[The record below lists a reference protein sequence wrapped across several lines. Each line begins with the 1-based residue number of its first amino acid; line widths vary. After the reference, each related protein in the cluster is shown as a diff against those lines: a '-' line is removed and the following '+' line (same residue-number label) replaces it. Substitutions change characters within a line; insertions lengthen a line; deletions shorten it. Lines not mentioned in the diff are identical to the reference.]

1 MADLRVLYVNQ
12 TAQVSGAE
20 RSLLTL
26 IGGLKGGQVEP
37 VVACPEGELSAEV
50 RALGIESI
58 PIRGTQAS
66 FRLHP
71 LHTSRGLLEMAQC
84 SLQVRRIV
92 KQVSPDLVHANTT
105 RAALLALLARDRS
118 GPPTVAHIRDLA
130 PPGRMADLVLSLV
143 ARRADVIV
151 ANSAYVADRFV
162 EERGRVRVIH
172 NPIDLDRFDPMQA
185 DGRAVRVEL
194 DIPAEA
200 VVLTVIAHISPI
212 KGQDEAIA
220 ILADLLAAGCDV
232 VLLLVGSVKF
242 TSAGARLDNVA
253 FGERLPALASEL
265 GVAGRVRFLGERTD
279 VPNLLA
285 ATDVLLMPFWREP
298 FGRVAVEAMAM
309 GLPVVASEVGG
320 PAEIVRPDVDG
331 VLLPPRAPEI
341 WSRVLEQLLPDAP
354 LRQRLGENA
363 RVRAADF
370 SVDGHIAQVLNLYRE
385 IQAAAGSE

>member
-1 MADLRVLYVNQ
+1 MARPVSWSTRSTTRPSRGQRSSCCRTGASPIASGCRAGSTPRNMPGRGSPRGSKPSCGRRCPGAMADLRVLYVNQ

-185 DGRAVRVEL
+185 D
-194 DIPAEA
+194 
-200 VVLTVIAHISPI
+200 
-212 KGQDEAIA
+212 
-220 ILADLLAAGCDV
+220 
-232 VLLLVGSVKF
+232 
-242 TSAGARLDNVA
+242 
-253 FGERLPALASEL
+253 
-265 GVAGRVRFLGERTD
+265 
-279 VPNLLA
+279 
-285 ATDVLLMPFWREP
+285 
-298 FGRVAVEAMAM
+298 
-309 GLPVVASEVGG
+309 
-320 PAEIVRPDVDG
+320 
-331 VLLPPRAPEI
+331 
-341 WSRVLEQLLPDAP
+341 
-354 LRQRLGENA
+354 
-363 RVRAADF
+363 
-370 SVDGHIAQVLNLYRE
+370 
-385 IQAAAGSE
+385 